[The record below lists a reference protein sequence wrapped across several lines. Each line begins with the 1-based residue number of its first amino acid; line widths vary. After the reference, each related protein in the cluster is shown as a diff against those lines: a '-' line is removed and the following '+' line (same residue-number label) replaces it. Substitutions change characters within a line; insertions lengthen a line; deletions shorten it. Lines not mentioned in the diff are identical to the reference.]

1 MFALFSSIL
10 IPLNAVAVEDFSC
23 LNFKVVNKSGLW
35 SFSEG
40 PLVTKAVV
48 TWSILDPGD
57 CITSAPKGSF
67 KDYSGIS
74 WQSPNNVRGYFDT
87 NWTSARSG
95 ENYVIVMDFD
105 IPNTWLNAVRNTP
118 GVYYSGNM
126 RSGFLTGAFLWELE
140 SIKRKVS
147 SSQTQSEFLEAY
159 IQPDY
164 LWASILSNRQKLER
178 SDCNP
183 EKSSDSY
190 FGVQAKSTVKI
201 LSSGERPKIS
211 IELSDA
217 SNCIF
222 LINTPPI
229 GKAISDKFL
238 STPFWNQSDLNYWS
252 NLVGPSSSLIRV
264 SANEFGKSD
273 KYFKFIFDK
282 DAMPLNSQDSVEL
295 SENVVKITSEINLT
309 GLDKASITSQSEAQ
323 IVLGIYAK
331 YDSVSSCSSGGWR
344 VNWTT
349 PNTYTVR
356 YSSGSCTA
364 SGLVN
369 SYQVISTKVPL
380 LDLLENNG
388 VANAKAKA
396 ASELKAKQ
404 DAELKA
410 KQEAEAKAA
419 AELKAKQ
426 EAEAKA
432 AAELKAR
439 QDAEA
444 KARAD
449 AAAREAAEI
458 AEREAAAIAEAE
470 AAAKA
475 AAKKKTTITCVKGK
489 LAKKVTAVKP
499 VCPKGYKKK

>member
-1 MFALFSSIL
+1 MLTSIL
-10 IPLNAVAVEDFSC
+10 MPLNAVAVEDFSC
-23 LNFKVVNKSGLW
+23 LNFKVINKDGIW

-48 TWSILDPGD
+48 TWSILDAGD
-57 CITSAPKGSF
+57 CITSAPKGSYKNF
-67 KDYSGIS
+67 SGIS
-74 WQSPNNVRGYFDT
+74 WQSPNYVKGYFDT

-95 ENYVIVMDFD
+95 ENFVIVMDFD

-118 GVYYSGNM
+118 GVYSSGIM
-126 RSGFLTGAFLWELE
+126 RSGYLTGAYLWEYEL
-140 SIKRKVS
+140 IKRKVS
-147 SSQTQSEFLEAY
+147 SSQTQSESLNAY

-164 LWASILSNRQKLER
+164 IWASILSSRQKLER

-183 EKSSDSY
+183 ERSSDVY
-190 FGVQAKSTVKI
+190 FGVQAKSTVKV
-201 LSSGERPKIS
+201 LSPGDRPKIS
-211 IELSDA
+211 IELSDP

-238 STPFWNQSDLNYWS
+238 STPFWNQSDINYWS
-252 NLVGPSSSLIRV
+252 NLTGPNSSLIRF
-264 SANEFGKSD
+264 SAAEFGKSD
-273 KYFKFIFDK
+273 KYSKFLFEK
-282 DAMPLNSQDSVEL
+282 DAIPLSSKDSIEL
-295 SENVVKITSEINLT
+295 SENVIKIESEIDLT
-309 GLDKASITSQSEAQ
+309 GLNKSSLTSLSEAQ
-323 IVLGIYAK
+323 IVIGAYAK

-388 VANAKAKA
+388 AANAKAKA
-396 ASELKAKQ
+396 AAELKLKQ

-410 KQEAEAKAA
+410 KQEAEAKTAAEFKAKQEAEAKVAAELKAKQEAEIKAAAELKWKEAEAAAA

-426 EAEAKA
+426 EAEAKIA
-432 AAELKAR
+432 AN
-439 QDAEA
+439 
-444 KARAD
+444 
-449 AAAREAAEI
+449 
-458 AEREAAAIAEAE
+458 
-470 AAAKA
+470 
-475 AAKKKTTITCVKGK
+475 KKTSITCVKGK
-489 LAKKVTAVKP
+489 LTKKVTAVKP

>member
-1 MFALFSSIL
+1 MFALFTSFL

-23 LNFKVVNKSGLW
+23 LNFKVVNKNGLW

-67 KDYSGIS
+67 KGYSGIS
-74 WQSPNNVRGYFDT
+74 WQSPNYVKGYFDT
-87 NWTSARSG
+87 NWNSMRSG

-118 GVYYSGNM
+118 GAYPSGIM
-126 RSGFLTGAFLWELE
+126 RSGYLTGAYLWEYEL
-140 SIKRKVS
+140 IKRKVS
-147 SSQTQSEFLEAY
+147 SSQTQSESLEAY

-164 LWASILSNRQKLER
+164 IWASILSNRQKLER

-201 LSSGERPKIS
+201 LSSGDRPKIS
-211 IELSDA
+211 IELSDP

-309 GLDKASITSQSEAQ
+309 SLDKASITSQTEAQ

-404 DAELKA
+404 DADLKA
-410 KQEAEAKAA
+410 KLEAEAKAA

-432 AAELKAR
+432 AAELIAQ

-444 KARAD
+444 AR
-449 AAAREAAEI
+449 I
-458 AEREAAAIAEAE
+458 LAEAK
-470 AAAKA
+470 AA

-489 LAKKVTAVKP
+489 LTKKVTAVKP